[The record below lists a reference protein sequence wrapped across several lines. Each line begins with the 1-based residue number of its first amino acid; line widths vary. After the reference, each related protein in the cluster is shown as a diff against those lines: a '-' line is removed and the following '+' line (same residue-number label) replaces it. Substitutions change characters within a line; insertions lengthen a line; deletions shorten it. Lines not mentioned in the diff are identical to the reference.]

1 MNNRFI
7 RNLTILMAALC
18 LSGTWCMG
26 QSGQR
31 KALLV
36 GIGNYPAEG
45 GWGSLSSLN
54 DLGLVERALR
64 ERGFSK
70 EHILVLTDASATRS
84 GIEEA
89 ITGRF
94 LQMLSRGDIA
104 YIHFSGHGQ
113 QMIDRNGDEVDGYDE
128 CLVPYDSPKKYVE
141 GVYEGERLLTDDE
154 LGEMLRRLRAKLGE
168 TGHLV
173 VAVDACHSGT
183 GTRGLAR
190 TRGSHEL
197 MAPQSYIRDNAGR
210 HFAKSDRNAIR
221 GEHSGAE
228 NESLAS
234 MVALFG
240 SAQNQLNCEMTDDK
254 GDSYGSLSYAF
265 AQQILQVNQRMT
277 YRGLFDRIRLE
288 MGKLAPNQQPQA
300 EGELD
305 MEVFDG
311 KLHERATYYRTLG
324 IAGPKALRMNGGSLH
339 GIHRGTK
346 VTLFPPETR
355 NPDQEQ
361 PIASGLVTQ
370 SYATESVVA
379 IDSTLPEPLVLGAWI
394 YVTEHSLGDLQLRLG
409 IRSRPDLEEPEFIPA
424 LFTKPYLLRD
434 DRDPEIWLEQSQGSH
449 PSDAQWKLKSRDGYV
464 LDSSPASRAAS
475 TIQHRFLKSVRD
487 YLRGKFLK
495 RLELVSE
502 EVAVSFKL
510 IPADSVVDGKSID
523 SLPGFPADRD
533 GVVRLPVGTVLRI
546 LLRNQGIRPAYFS
559 LIDLQPD
566 NKDNILLPDPATPP
580 EEMRILPGQSILLR
594 TSFVIGEPL
603 GQEMFRLVASSKP
616 FDLRLSLGVRGAV
629 KPDPFEQFFLELK
642 EDHFMQ
648 SRGGAP
654 LRLPHADMNIYTQT
668 FVITN

>member
-1 MNNRFI
+1 MNKRLI
-7 RNLTILMAALC
+7 RNLTLLMAVVL
-18 LSGTWCMG
+18 LSGTWCMS
-26 QSGQR
+26 QSGQK
-31 KALLV
+31 KALLI

-54 DLGLVERALR
+54 DLGLVERALL
-64 ERGFSK
+64 ERGFAK
-70 EHILVLTDASATRS
+70 EHILVLTDAVATRA

-89 ITGRF
+89 ITSRF
-94 LQMLSRGDIA
+94 FKMLSRGDIA

-113 QMIDRNGDEVDGYDE
+113 QMIDISGDEVDGYDE
-128 CLVPYDSPKKYVE
+128 CLVPYDSPRKYVE

-154 LGEMLRRLRAKLGE
+154 LGELLRKLRGKLGE
-168 TGHLV
+168 NGHLV

-183 GTRGLAR
+183 GTRGIAR

-197 MAPQSYIRDNAGR
+197 MAPQSYIRENAGR
-210 HFAKSDRNAIR
+210 HFAQSDRNAIR
-221 GEHSGAE
+221 GEQSGAE
-228 NESLAS
+228 NPSLAS
-234 MVALFG
+234 LVAFFG

-254 GDSYGSLSYAF
+254 GDSYGSLSYTF
-265 AQQILQVNQRMT
+265 AQQMLQVNQRMT

-311 KLHERATYYRTLG
+311 RLHERPTYYRALG

-346 VTLFPPETR
+346 VSLYPPETR
-355 NPDQEQ
+355 NPDQEKA
-361 PIASGLVTQ
+361 IASGLVTQ

-379 IDSTLPEPLVLGAWI
+379 IDSILPEDLVLGAWI
-394 YVTEHSLGDLQLRLG
+394 YIVEHSLGDLQLRLG
-409 IRSRPDLEEPEFIPA
+409 IRLHPDLPEPEFVAA
-424 LFTKPYLLRD
+424 LFAKPYLLRD
-434 DRDPEIWLEQSQGSH
+434 DRDPEIWLETRPGSH
-449 PSDAQWKLKSRDGYV
+449 PAAAQWQLISRDGYV
-464 LDSSPASRAAS
+464 LDSSLASRPAS
-475 TIQHRFLKSVRD
+475 TIQHRFLQSVRE

-495 RLELVSE
+495 RLDLVSE

-510 IPADSVVDGKSID
+510 IPADSVVAGKSFD
-523 SLPGFPADRD
+523 SLPGFPADED
-533 GVVRLPVGTVLRI
+533 GVIRLPVGTVLRI
-546 LLRNQGIRPAYFS
+546 LLRNEGIRPAYFG
-559 LIDLQPD
+559 LLDLQPD
-566 NKDNILLPDPATPP
+566 NKPNILLPDPSTPP
-580 EEMRILPGQSILLR
+580 EELRILPGQSILLR

-603 GQEMFRLVASSKP
+603 GHEMFRLVASSKP
-616 FDLRLSLGVRGAV
+616 FDLRLSLGVRGAL

-642 EDHFMQ
+642 EDHFLQ
-648 SRGGAP
+648 SRGGTP